1 MNQLNSIYRD
11 SVFSLRRIAFILI
24 SLFYISSFGQNA
36 TINQNISFDQLVKL
50 EDSLQEI
57 KDWEGLQFV
66 FDQHIKRAKHLNDTL
81 ELISTYDWRMQFST
95 PLVAEV
101 IADSALTLA
110 KISKNNAA
118 RSHLHYSIGTLLYS
132 KNLPVKALN
141 RAIQGYL
148 FNNNIKNIA
157 GIIECLNLI
166 ASIKREYGQK
176 HEALYIQKA
185 SYQILKSSDDK
196 IDNYNEILLYTLEA
210 LSKCYISV
218 NELELALKTAEEG
231 KKLALMLGIQEMVIS
246 FDTTIG
252 QSNYYMGNYPVSDTI
267 LTRLSLKTE
276 GESRAD
282 ILFYLGQIQLNKNRI
297 SNTIRYYRQID
308 SILAKKGYPLIDN
321 AEQVYQT
328 LLESTI
334 YEEDQDWLKE
344 HYLSRIIY
352 YDSLKAITN
361 YNIEKIAHIK
371 FDLKRE
377 LNQNLTKD
385 SQSLFSFVLC
395 GILFCVG
402 TYIFLIRK
410 TLLLSAEKIQ
420 PRTENDS
427 QKVPDEVRNGI
438 LRELKRWEL
447 NEGFLHPN
455 TTQVELAELLG
466 TNSTYLSRI
475 INQELGK
482 SYSNYIKELRTT
494 YMISDFEKNHQ
505 ELGKKSMIQLA
516 ERYGFRSQYAFI
528 NTFKLRTGI
537 TPSVYL
543 RKKKYSI

>member
-1 MNQLNSIYRD
+1 MNQLNTIYWD
-11 SVFSLRRIAFILI
+11 SVFSLRSIAFLLI
-24 SLFYISSFGQNA
+24 SLLYISSFGQNT
-36 TINQNISFDQLVKL
+36 TINQNISFDHLVEL
-50 EDSLQEI
+50 EDSLQKI

-66 FDQHIKRAKHLNDTL
+66 FDQHIKRAKQLNDTI
-81 ELISTYDWRMQFST
+81 ELISTYDWRTQFSS

-118 RSHLHYSIGTLLYS
+118 RSHLHYSIGALLYS
-132 KNLPVKALN
+132 KNFPVKALN
-141 RAIQGYL
+141 RAIQGYI
-148 FNNNIKNIA
+148 FNNDIKNYT

-176 HEALYIQKA
+176 HEALYIQKT
-185 SYQILKSSDDK
+185 SYQILKAKADK
-196 IDNYNEILLYTLEA
+196 IDNYNDILLYTLEA

-231 KKLALMLGIQEMVIS
+231 KELALKLGIQEMVIS
-246 FDTTIG
+246 FETTIG

-267 LTRLSLKTE
+267 LTSLLLKTE

-282 ILFYLGQIQLNKNRI
+282 ILFYLGQIQSNKNRI
-297 SNTIRYYRQID
+297 ENTIRYYGQID
-308 SILAKKGYPLIDN
+308 SILANKGYPIIDN

-334 YEEDQDWLKE
+334 YEENQDWLKE

-371 FDLKRE
+371 FDLKKE
-377 LNQNLTKD
+377 LNQDQTKE
-385 SQSLFSFVLC
+385 SQSLYTFVL
-395 GILFCVG
+395 GSILLCLG
-402 TYIFLIRK
+402 TYIFFFRK
-410 TLLLSAEKIQ
+410 TLLHSTEKVQ
-420 PRTENDS
+420 PRIGKDS
-427 QKVPDEVRNGI
+427 KKVPDEVRNGI
-438 LRELKRWEL
+438 LRGLKRWEL
-447 NEGFLHPN
+447 DEGFLHPN

-505 ELGKKSMIQLA
+505 ELGRKSMIQLA

-528 NTFKLRTGI
+528 NTFKLKTGI